1 MNESFVCLHLND
13 CRVFVQSDV
22 LRIWMDFK
30 LVDVRWFCFHINL
43 HAYTVILLFKVLFM
57 TVWIK
62 NWFRTPW
69 SEVCQI
75 KCYFHLPDW
84 YFLPHIRLLPQ
95 HLQNFVLQFFYS
107 ICFSFFLDWICL
119 ENEFKAQCNTET
131 CAYNENSLYHTYFTT
146 DNIAKMI
153 NSSTLQIIFC
163 SLFQTLK
170 LMDLSANIYRPKY
183 GNTGT

>member
-1 MNESFVCLHLND
+1 M
-13 CRVFVQSDV
+13 
-22 LRIWMDFK
+22 
-30 LVDVRWFCFHINL
+30 HIQL
-43 HAYTVILLFKVLFM
+43 YSRHWLLFKVLFM

-107 ICFSFFLDWICL
+107 ICFSFFLAWICL

-131 CAYNENSLYHTYFTT
+131 CAYNENSLYHTCV
-146 DNIAKMI
+146 IAD
-153 NSSTLQIIFC
+153 TLQLTTQLWWWTLQ
-163 SLFQTLK
+163 LFKTSFSYFK
-170 LMDLSANIYRPKY
+170 LWN
-183 GNTGT
+183 

>member
-1 MNESFVCLHLND
+1 M
-13 CRVFVQSDV
+13 
-22 LRIWMDFK
+22 
-30 LVDVRWFCFHINL
+30 HIQL
-43 HAYTVILLFKVLFM
+43 YSKHWLLFKVLFM
-57 TVWIK
+57 TVWVK

-107 ICFSFFLDWICL
+107 ICFSFFLAWICL

-131 CAYNENSLYHTYFTT
+131 CAYNENSLYHTCVIT
-146 DNIAKMI
+146 DILCCSWQH
-153 NSSTLQIIFC
+153 SS
-163 SLFQTLK
+163 
-170 LMDLSANIYRPKY
+170 DDNLSAKIYRY
-183 GNTGT
+183 QYSDAGTQSSWKLRRVQLIKKTQQLQQL